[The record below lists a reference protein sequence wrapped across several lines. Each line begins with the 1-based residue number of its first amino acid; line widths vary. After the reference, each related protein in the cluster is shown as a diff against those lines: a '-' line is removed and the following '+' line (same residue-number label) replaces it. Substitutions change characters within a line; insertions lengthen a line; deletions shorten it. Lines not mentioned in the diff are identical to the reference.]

1 MNYLEKLLQ
10 DTPVEWKTLGE
21 VLERAKG
28 TKITAGQMKELH
40 QENAPIKIFAGGKT
54 FALVNYGDIPNKD
67 IHTKPSIIVKSR
79 GIIEFEY
86 YDKPFSHKNEMWSYH
101 SENENIDLKYVFY
114 FLKSKELYFQQI
126 GSKMQ
131 MPQIATPDTD
141 NFPIPIPPL
150 PVQKEIARILDAF
163 TAITSELTSELTLR
177 QKQYQY
183 YRDKLL
189 TFGDEV
195 EWKTLGEVCDFQ
207 NGFAF
212 KSSLFKE
219 SGLPIIRITNING
232 KTVDLSDLK
241 YFDPNDYKKGNP
253 LNYSIE
259 KGDILIAMS
268 GATTGKIGYYTHK
281 ETAYLN
287 QRVGK
292 FLPNKTVLDNKY
304 LYHFLSS
311 KTEFLYIL
319 AGGGAQ
325 PNLSTSDIK
334 EKIKIPLPPIEEQK
348 RIAAILDKFH
358 TLTHSL
364 SEGLPKEIALRQK
377 QYEYYRDLLLNFK
390 R

>member
-10 DTPVEWKTLGE
+10 GAPVEWKTLGE
-21 VLERAKG
+21 ILERAKG

-114 FLKSKELYFQQI
+114 FLKSKEPYFQQI

-141 NFPIPIPPL
+141 KFLIPIPPL
-150 PVQKEIARILDAF
+150 SVQKEIARILDAF

-177 QKQYQY
+177 QKQYQH

-195 EWKTLGEVCDFQ
+195 EWKPLGDVFKIVAGGDVPKNALSNTKTEEYFIPILS
-207 NGFAF
+207 NGIDE
-212 KSSLFKE
+212 KSLY
-219 SGLPIIRITNING
+219 GWTNIAKINEPSLTISARG
-232 KTVDLSDLK
+232 TIGWTSYREEPFYPIVRLLVLTPKVSLNLK
-241 YFDPNDYKKGNP
+241 FAYYFMK
-253 LNYSIE
+253 SIE
-259 KGDILIAMS
+259 NNYNVNKS
-268 GATTGKIGYYTHK
+268 GIPQLTKPM
-281 ETAYLN
+281 L
-287 QRVGK
+287 
-292 FLPNKTVLDNKY
+292 
-304 LYHFLSS
+304 
-311 KTEFLYIL
+311 
-319 AGGGAQ
+319 
-325 PNLSTSDIK
+325 

-358 TLTHSL
+358 TLTSSL
-364 SEGLPKEIALRQK
+364 SEGLPKEIELRQK
-377 QYEYYRDLLLNFK
+377 QYEYYRDLLLGFGK
-390 R
+390 